1 MSFVA
6 WHTESQA
13 PPETGSHGTGSTT
26 YGILDPE
33 SLQIDHYAFPPGR
46 SESSPVQVL
55 VEHPSGNTTLSV
67 RNQVPGLS
75 RPGQLTRK
83 WHLQE
88 KLPREMLNTIGRQ
101 YCIDLDKL

>member
-55 VEHPSGNTTLSV
+55 VEHPPGNTTLSV

-75 RPGQLTRK
+75 RPGQLTRVMSPTNVQSRNDPGSRIP
-83 WHLQE
+83 WVV
-88 KLPREMLNTIGRQ
+88 LPVP
-101 YCIDLDKL
+101 